1 MYVKIA
7 CTCMLKLPIHVC
19 LKCLYMYVKIDY
31 TCMLKLAI
39 HVCYNWLYMYVKNKP
54 DIV

>member
-7 CTCMLKLPIHVC
+7 CTCMLKLAI
-19 LKCLYMYVKIDY
+19 MYVKIAC

-39 HVCYNWLYMYVKNKP
+39 HVC
-54 DIV
+54 